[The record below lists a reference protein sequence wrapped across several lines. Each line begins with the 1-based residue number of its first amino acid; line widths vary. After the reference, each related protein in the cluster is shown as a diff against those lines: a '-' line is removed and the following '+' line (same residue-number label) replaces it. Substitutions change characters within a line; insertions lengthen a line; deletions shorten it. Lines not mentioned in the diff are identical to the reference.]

1 MVAHYLM
8 IMGTPRYLSQVLKEP
23 AREQPS
29 GRGYGQKGS
38 DPLRRISLYPGS
50 TLGESSLPSTTY
62 RRMILSAAGK
72 LASDDYRAP
81 QEPTTASVPVCES
94 TTPRLHADPGAI
106 SQPVRDG
113 RRLSWPGARRDR
125 LAVGRSPHQGVG
137 APLLRAS
144 VRQRRGCRLAV
155 RRSAHRL

>member
-29 GRGYGQKGS
+29 GRGYGEMGR

-62 RRMILSAAGK
+62 RRRILSAAGK

-81 QEPTTASVPVCES
+81 QEPTTASVPACES

-106 SQPVRDG
+106 SQPVQDG
-113 RRLSWPGARRDR
+113 RRLTWPGARTGRSS
-125 LAVGRSPHQGVG
+125 AARSPHRGVG
-137 APLLRAS
+137 APLLRAPA
-144 VRQRRGCRLAV
+144 RQPGGCRPVV
-155 RRSAHRL
+155 RRYERRL